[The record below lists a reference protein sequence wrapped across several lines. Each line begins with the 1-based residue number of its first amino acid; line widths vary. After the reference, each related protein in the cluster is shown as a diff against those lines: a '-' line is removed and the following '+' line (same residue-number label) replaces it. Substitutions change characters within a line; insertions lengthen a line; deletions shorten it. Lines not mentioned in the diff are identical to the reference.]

1 MDHPHAAAYAGA
13 SSGHSR
19 RMCGAAAGC
28 AGDAKESGTP
38 SRTAA
43 PELSA
48 TAPVAQITKCCLASP
63 SPQLVVALTP
73 SAGPPGTL
81 VRITASG
88 CVDASGRN
96 HAVSFNNDA
105 HNPSARNDPNTV
117 RTIASTFLR
126 ERLTATY
133 RIRPGDRTGG
143 VGSVFGQCGSTV
155 KTADFR
161 VTR

>member
-1 MDHPHAAAYAGA
+1 MQA
-13 SSGHSR
+13 R
-19 RMCGAAAGC
+19 RVGTAVGCVMLAVGC

-143 VGSVFGQCGSTV
+143 VGSVFVQCGSTV
-155 KTADFR
+155 KTADFG